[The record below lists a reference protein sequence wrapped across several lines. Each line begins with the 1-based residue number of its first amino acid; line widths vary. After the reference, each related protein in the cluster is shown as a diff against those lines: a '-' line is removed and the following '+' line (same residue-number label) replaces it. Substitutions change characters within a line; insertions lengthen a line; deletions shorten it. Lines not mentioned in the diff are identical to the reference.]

1 MKLGGTEMKRK
12 TFLTVF
18 IFILASQG
26 YVVNAQ
32 FTPAEIA
39 QRQEIEEFLK
49 TAEIVSSADIPE
61 GVTKPTRLYLKKGD
75 VERSGAWKNPKGM
88 QKGYLEGWQYEI
100 AAYEIDKLLELN
112 LIPPTVEREF
122 KGKPG
127 SLQFWVESEFSELA
141 VFEQKIGI
149 PRSKFDNKEKMK
161 YLARAFDS
169 LIGNDDRT
177 QQNILYTKDW
187 RAILIDHSRSFRSSK
202 KYTKKL
208 MYGAKGLK
216 KVGDRPMLF
225 KRLPRAFVEKVK
237 ALNYDD
243 IKNAAGLYLEDKEI
257 KAILLRKELL
267 LKEIEEMVKEQGED
281 KVLY

>member
-1 MKLGGTEMKRK
+1 MRRK
-12 TFLTVF
+12 AILT
-18 IFILASQG
+18 ISLFILASQG
-26 YVVNAQ
+26 YVVNGQ

-49 TAEIVSSADIPE
+49 TAEIVSFEDIPE
-61 GVTKPTRLYLKKGD
+61 GVTKPIRLFLKKGD
-75 VERSGAWKNPKGM
+75 VERSGAWKNPKGI
-88 QKGYLEGWQYEI
+88 QKGHLEGWQYEI
-100 AAYEIDKLLELN
+100 AAYEMDKLLELN
-112 LIPPTVEREF
+112 LIPPTVERKF
-122 KGKPG
+122 LGKKG
-127 SLQFWVESEFSELA
+127 SLQFWVESQFSELT

-149 PRSKFDNKEKMK
+149 PRSKLNRKENMK

-177 QQNILYTKDW
+177 QQNILLTKDW
-187 RAILIDHSRSFRSSK
+187 RTILIDHSRSFRSSK

-208 MYGAKGLK
+208 MYGKNGLK
-216 KVGDRPMLF
+216 KNGDRPLLF
-225 KRLPRAFVEKVK
+225 RRLPRAFVEKVK
-237 ALNYDD
+237 ALNYDN
-243 IKNAAGLYLEDKEI
+243 IKNAVGSYLKDKEI

>member
-1 MKLGGTEMKRK
+1 MRRK
-12 TFLTVF
+12 TFITISL
-18 IFILASQG
+18 FILVSQS
-26 YVVNAQ
+26 YVANGQ

-39 QRQEIEEFLK
+39 QRKEIEEFLK
-49 TAEIVSSADIPE
+49 TAEIVSSQDIPE
-61 GVTKPTRLYLKKGD
+61 GVTKPIRLFLRKGNI
-75 VERSGAWKNPKGM
+75 ERSGAWKNPKGM

-100 AAYEIDKLLELN
+100 AAYEMDKLLELYM
-112 LIPPTVEREF
+112 IPPTVERKF

-127 SLQFWVESEFSELA
+127 SLQFWVESQFSELT

-149 PRSKFDNKEKMK
+149 PRSKFNNKENMK
-161 YLARAFDS
+161 YLTRAFDS

-177 QQNILYTKDW
+177 QQNILLTKDW
-187 RAILIDHSRSFRSSK
+187 RTILIDHSRSFRSSK

-208 MYGAKGLK
+208 MYGKKGLK
-216 KVGDRPMLF
+216 KNGNRPILF
-225 KRLPRAFVEKVK
+225 RRLPRAFVEKVK
-237 ALNYDD
+237 ALNYDN
-243 IKNAAGLYLEDKEI
+243 IKNAVGPYLNDKEI